1 MKVLV
6 TDYAWKSLR
15 IEQEILDRIGVSL
28 VVAETG
34 SEDEFVQLAADL
46 DGILTCWKRV
56 SERVIRNAPRCQAIA
71 RYGIGLDNIDVGY
84 ATKMGIV
91 VTNVPAYCVEEVSD
105 HAMALLLSL
114 ARKVTFYDRA
124 IKSGSYDLQ
133 AGTPLHRIN
142 GQTLGIV
149 GFGKIGRAVYR
160 KAHGFGLKVIFY
172 DSIVVQLGKEDDV
185 AQVSFKDLLKRSDYI
200 SIHAPVTPETRH
212 LFNLE
217 AFRQMKPTAF
227 VINA

>member
-1 MKVLV
+1 MKVLF

-15 IEQEILDRIGVSL
+15 TEQEILDRVGVSL

-34 SEDEFVQLAADL
+34 SEDEFVQLAVDV

-71 RYGIGLDNIDVGY
+71 RYGIGLDNIDVEY

-91 VTNVPAYCVEEVSD
+91 VTNVPRYCVEEVSD

-114 ARKVTFYDRA
+114 ARKVALYDRA

-133 AGTPLHRIN
+133 AGTPLYRI
-142 GQTLGIV
+142 GGKTLGIV
-149 GFGKIGRAVYR
+149 GFGNIGKAVYR
-160 KAHGFGLKVIFY
+160 KARAFGLKG
-172 DSIVVQLGKEDDV
+172 IVC
-185 AQVSFKDLLKRSDYI
+185 RSG
-200 SIHAPVTPETRH
+200 TE
-212 LFNLE
+212 
-217 AFRQMKPTAF
+217 
-227 VINA
+227 